1 MPLLG
6 CLFNGEIMDIVEF
19 CESFYLDYVNNYL
32 TMDAIASAYHIPAV
46 LASHILEYGRTI
58 HYNKHSQ

>member
-1 MPLLG
+1 
-6 CLFNGEIMDIVEF
+6 MDIVEF

-32 TMDAIASAYHIPAV
+32 TMTAIASAYHIPAV

-58 HYNKHSQ
+58 HYNKHCQ